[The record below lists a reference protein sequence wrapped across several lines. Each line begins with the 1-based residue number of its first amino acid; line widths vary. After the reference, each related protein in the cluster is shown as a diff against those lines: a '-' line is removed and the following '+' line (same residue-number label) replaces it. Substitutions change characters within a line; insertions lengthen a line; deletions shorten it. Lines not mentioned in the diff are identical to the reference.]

1 MIKNTLIKQISKIKF
16 VQKIFKGKATI
27 LMLHRIAP
35 FEDGKIPANENMKVS
50 PEFLEHFIIQSKSKG
65 YCFISLD
72 SLYDGLKNGTLKEK
86 SLVITIDDG
95 YKDNLT
101 FGYPI
106 FKKHNV
112 PFCIYLCTSFPQKFH
127 NMWWFA
133 LEDYLLKRDTVDIGG
148 ESFDI
153 SNLQNKQKAFLKF
166 REIVIKNSNNYE
178 DATEIM
184 NKLGIFYNPRD
195 YDGLALLWEEIKYL
209 LEDNLTT
216 IGNHTHSHPIFANL
230 SNDEITNDIKK
241 ANLAFSTHLNY
252 LPEHFAYP
260 FGSRI
265 EVKKEHFELL
275 KELGFKTATTTRNGH
290 IYGGHRD
297 FLTALPR
304 VFLYENLKLED
315 SFRLRKKIVITE

>member
-1 MIKNTLIKQISKIKF
+1 MLKNTLIKQISKIGF
-16 VQKIFKGKATI
+16 VQDIFKGKATV

-50 PEFLEHFIIQSKSKG
+50 PEFLEDFIIKSKSKG

-72 SLYDGLKNGTLKEK
+72 SLYDGLKNDTLKEK

-112 PFCIYLCTSFPQKFH
+112 PFCIYVCTSFPQKSH

-133 LEDYLLKRDTVDIGG
+133 LEDYLLKHSTVNIEGV
-148 ESFDI
+148 SLDI
-153 SNLQNKQKAFLKF
+153 SNLENKQKAFLRF
-166 REIVIKNSNNYE
+166 REIIIKSSNNYE

-195 YDGLALLWEEIKYL
+195 YDDLALLWEEIKYL
-209 LEDNLTT
+209 LEDKLTT

-230 SNDEITNDIKK
+230 SNNEIIDDVKK
-241 ANLAFSTHLNY
+241 ANSMFSTHLNY

-265 EVKKEHFELL
+265 EVRKEHFELL

-290 IYGGHRD
+290 IYTQHRN

-304 VFLYENLKLED
+304 VFLHENLKLED
-315 SFRLRKKIVITE
+315 SFRLRKKIIVTE

>member
-16 VQKIFKGKATI
+16 VQEIFKGKATI

-101 FGYPI
+101 FGYPV

-112 PFCIYLCTSFPQKFH
+112 PFCIYVCTSFPQKSH

-133 LEDYLLKRDTVDIGG
+133 LEDYLLKHNTANIEG

-153 SNLQNKQKAFLKF
+153 SSLQNKQKAFLRF
-166 REIVIKNSNNYE
+166 REIIIENSNNYE

-216 IGNHTHSHPIFANL
+216 IGNHTNSHPIFANL
-230 SNDEITNDIKK
+230 SNDEIINDIKK
-241 ANLAFSTHLNY
+241 ANSAFSAHLNY

-290 IYGGHRD
+290 IYAQHRD

-304 VFLYENLKLED
+304 VFLHENFKLED

>member
-16 VQKIFKGKATI
+16 VQQIFRGKATI

-50 PEFLEHFIIQSKSKG
+50 PEFLEHFIIESKSKG
-65 YCFISLD
+65 YCFISLN

-112 PFCIYLCTSFPQKFH
+112 PFCIYLCTSFPEKSH

-133 LEDYLLKRDTVDIGG
+133 LEDYLLRHNVVSIEG
-148 ESFDI
+148 ESFDT
-153 SNLQNKQKAFLKF
+153 SSLQNKQKAFLKF
-166 REIVIKNSNNYE
+166 REIIIENSNNYE

-184 NKLGIFYNPRD
+184 NKLGIFYNPRN

-216 IGNHTHSHPIFANL
+216 IGNHTHSHPIFTNL
-230 SNDEITNDIKK
+230 RNDEIINDIKK
-241 ANLAFSTHLNY
+241 ANLAFYNHLNY

-265 EVKKEHFELL
+265 EVKKEHFVLL

-290 IYGGHRD
+290 IYAQHRD

-304 VFLYENLKLED
+304 VFLHNNLKLED
-315 SFRLRKKIVITE
+315 SFRVRKKIVITE